1 MAEPLIFS
9 GKLTVSF
16 RGQVMGGLYCGFF
29 RGDTAPW
36 MRVSKQ
42 PILRCAFF
50 VMFYYNENFIISVS
64 CLEKIGSKSLEQ
76 TGKNTVY
83 ISSLNIRLSADRS
96 FWKPPWEVGWHKRIS
111 FVLSWKVCFVCKGD
125 VKTVR
130 PIWGL
135 KIFKSTINHIK

>member
-1 MAEPLIFS
+1 
-9 GKLTVSF
+9 
-16 RGQVMGGLYCGFF
+16 MGGLYCGFF

-50 VMFYYNENFIISVS
+50 VMFYHNENFIISVS

-83 ISSLNIRLSADRS
+83 LSSLNIRLSADSS
-96 FWKPPWEVGWHKRIS
+96 FETSMGSELAQTYI
-111 FVLSWKVCFVCKGD
+111 VCVELE
-125 VKTVR
+125 
-130 PIWGL
+130 GL
-135 KIFKSTINHIK
+135 FCLQG